1 LNSCERAAAA
11 KLSRV
16 AAVDELRVTGSIPVG
31 IREAHAVILIECPC
45 VLVPR
50 LIVVPG
56 TGVVRIVHIDIGR
69 CERTLSV
76 RVRTCGSLNSA
87 LASRNIAA
95 ICSRSTRQIE
105 VEASWI
111 GDRQGLLRA

>member
-1 LNSCERAAAA
+1 MN
-11 KLSRV
+11 
-16 AAVDELRVTGSIPVG
+16 LRVTGSIPVG

-50 LIVVPG
+50 LIVVPAPASFG
-56 TGVVRIVHIDIGR
+56 SFIST
-69 CERTLSV
+69 SV
-76 RVRTCGSLNSA
+76 AVNELFPFRVRTCGSLNSA